1 MNMSQGIWYLA
12 LKASMTVSLLTKWAN
27 PIMEIREGRKE
38 RLEDLKGR
46 ETISGGRVLLRRRLR
61 TWEALV

>member
-1 MNMSQGIWYLA
+1 
-12 LKASMTVSLLTKWAN
+12 MTVSLLTKWAN

-38 RLEDLKGR
+38 RLEDLQGR
-46 ETISGGRVLLRRRLR
+46 EAISGGRVLLRRRLR